1 MYFFSLAQFLYF
13 CFHISMYTLLAA
25 VTRSSAT
32 VQTGVRWLQKDLV
45 RSLFKGHT
53 VRSTAA
59 LPQQEFPSVNNN
71 NTPSSSSTNVSPQKP
86 DTEGEPFKPFVKN
99 LFLGQFDKVRL
110 FINECLKCLFI
121 ILCNTQHVSFPKER
135 SLIRTTNFFFFFFY

>member
-1 MYFFSLAQFLYF
+1 
-13 CFHISMYTLLAA
+13 MYTLLAA
-25 VTRSSAT
+25 VTRSPAT

-59 LPQQEFPSVNNN
+59 LPQQEFPSVNSP
-71 NTPSSSSTNVSPQKP
+71 PSTSSTNVSPQKP

-110 FINECLKCLFI
+110 FINECL
-121 ILCNTQHVSFPKER
+121 T
-135 SLIRTTNFFFFFFY
+135 